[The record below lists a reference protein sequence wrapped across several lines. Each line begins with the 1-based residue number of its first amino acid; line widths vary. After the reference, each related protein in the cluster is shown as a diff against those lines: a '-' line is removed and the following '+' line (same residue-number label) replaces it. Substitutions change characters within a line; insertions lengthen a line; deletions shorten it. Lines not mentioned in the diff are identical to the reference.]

1 MKPAHRTLLSQ
12 DVKMALETIR
22 AHKVRSFLTVLGVV
36 IGVTV
41 AITVSSILLGF
52 EDNAQASFN
61 EFGVNNLFVFKFAG
75 GFRSTRLSQEE
86 RTRKPLSYEDGMAMR
101 NELPAVKEVSVTAM
115 PRVGQGQQP
124 IRQARYKGKEVSNIR
139 YRGVTPSY
147 AEVQSVHMKEGRFFT
162 DLEDIHHEEVV
173 VIGYDIANSLFPNE
187 DPIGKPLQV
196 DGNVFVV
203 IGVLDKKKNTFLG
216 VSDNDVLVPYR
227 TYRKHYPNDDENF
240 INAMAYPGLKD
251 VAEDEIR
258 SLLRT
263 RRRVPPDKPD
273 SFWISSAEQVGDQF
287 RSIMSGIFELVVV
300 IVSIGLLVGGVGVMN
315 IMLMG
320 VTERTREIGVR
331 KAIGARKWDITLQF
345 LTEAVT
351 LTGIGGLIGVI
362 LSLGLSILLR
372 MISVPSLVPVWA
384 IFLGLGVAGSVGLF
398 FGIYPAVKAARL
410 DPVIA
415 LRYE

>member
-1 MKPAHRTLLSQ
+1 MKSAHSTLLRE

-41 AITVSSILLGF
+41 AITVASVLIGF
-52 EDNAQASFN
+52 EASVQASFN
-61 EFGVNNLFVFKFAG
+61 EFGVNNLFVFKFQQ
-75 GFRSTRLSQEE
+75 GFRARLTPEE
-86 RTRKPLSYEDGMAMR
+86 RSRKPLTYDDGMAIR
-101 NELPAVKEVSVTAM
+101 NDLPAVKEVSISAL
-115 PRVGQGQQP
+115 PRITGQPQP
-124 IRQARYKGKEVSNIR
+124 VRQARYQGKELSNIR
-139 YRGVTPSY
+139 FRGQTASY
-147 AEVQSVHMKEGRFFT
+147 TEVQSAQMKEGRFFT
-162 DLEDIHHEEVV
+162 DLEDQHRAEVV
-173 VIGYDIANSLFPNE
+173 VIGYDVANSLFPKE
-187 DPIGKPLQV
+187 DPIGKQLQV
-196 DGNVFVV
+196 DGSVYEVV
-203 IGVLDKKKNTFLG
+203 GVLDKKKNAFIG
-216 VSDNDVLVPYR
+216 SSDNEVFVPYH
-227 TYRKHYPNDDENF
+227 TYTKHYPNDDENF
-240 INAMAYPGLKD
+240 INAEAYPGMKD

-273 SFWISSAEQVGDQF
+273 NFGISSAEQVGDQF
-287 RSIMSGIFELVVV
+287 RSIMSGIVQLVAV

-351 LTGIGGLIGVI
+351 LTGIGGVIGVV
-362 LSLGLSILLR
+362 LSLGLSLLMR
-372 MISVPSLVPVWA
+372 ALNFPSLVPVWA
-384 IFLGLGVAGSVGLF
+384 ILLGLAVASSVGLF